1 MTEQKSHNPR
11 SDLDDR
17 ITRFRKEQDIAAG
30 RTERSKA
37 KEKGF
42 GFAMR
47 IGMELVASLVI
58 GVGVGVLFDNWL
70 GTEPWLMLLFFLL
83 GAAAGIFNVYRVVQ
97 EQGNAI
103 GYRPARRLKSED
115 K

>member
-30 RTERSKA
+30 RMERSKA
-37 KEKGF
+37 KENGF

-58 GVGVGVLFDNWL
+58 GVGVGVLFDSWL
-70 GTEPWLMLLFFLL
+70 GTEPWLMLLFFIL

-97 EQGNAI
+97 EQGSAI
-103 GYRPARRLKSED
+103 GYRPAGRLNSED